1 MGGNYH
7 CNFNVGSEV
16 GGATGSITYI
26 FNGGTPVTL
35 PLTNSIAQFSL
46 TTPDAGPHTVVI
58 GYAQQGNFAA
68 SGPSTQAFTVAPA
81 TTQVWLSPSNWY
93 PPAGSSL
100 TLSASVTSYSA
111 AAPPSAR

>member
-46 TTPDAGPHTVVI
+46 TTPDAGP
-58 GYAQQGNFAA
+58 
-68 SGPSTQAFTVAPA
+68 
-81 TTQVWLSPSNWY
+81 
-93 PPAGSSL
+93 PPARNFVGQL
-100 TLSASVTSYSA
+100 IGNI
-111 AAPPSAR
+111 